1 MSAVSPAILREDA
14 REPIGVRASLRR
26 LYFRRRLF
34 QAIARSTTVLACA
47 LGALC
52 AVALV
57 DYRWPWPRPFRIAL
71 LSVVA
76 LSVLLFL
83 AHGVWSLLRRRTLVD
98 ITREIERASRS
109 SRNTLVTLAESLE
122 SAERP
127 ESGLYLLTRL
137 EAQARTEL
145 SGIDERAVA
154 PPEGAIRGAGAL
166 AFALLCVL
174 VLRLA
179 SPTAFA
185 REMRRVLWLE
195 RDDAFSESRAS
206 SSATGGSDE
215 AAAVVAIEGLRVRV
229 QPPAYSGLSVEEMSG
244 DAPVRALAGSQIE
257 VVLSASGPVGGASLA
272 FKGAVNSMRAL
283 GAGRF
288 SGTFTASQ
296 SGAFEARVEADER
309 SIPAPIV
316 RAVEVYNDAL
326 PQARIT
332 EPASDQLLR
341 SLPSAPVTVRWT
353 ASDDLGL
360 GGVALKYI
368 KSRGEGDSAK
378 FTNGE
383 VSIGSV
389 ERGNAREWR
398 GAAALDL
405 GRLDMQPGD
414 TLVFWIE
421 ARDRNPNANSTG
433 RSASLAIAISAPELA
448 KLDLSDLMPN
458 EIGRFLLS
466 ERQII
471 IHTEKLH
478 DERGRLSQAEL
489 KRRANDIAAE
499 QRDFKNSFNDY
510 IHLEGEGEEEAA
522 GGAGGN
528 APGIEE
534 QVRAAEDERTAPHMH
549 GIPEPPAGSSTSV
562 KEMTYAIRAMWD
574 AEDALT
580 NADTAQALVY
590 EREAL
595 TRLKHAQASVR
606 YIPPILPR
614 SKPLDLKRRYAGEL
628 AEIKTRLEKLSRR
641 AETKESAPV
650 RAALADAYAAL
661 GDLQETLGVP
671 ANARP
676 SAVGRARER
685 ARQAADRLVSVQGGD
700 HAATIAEAAAQLRI
714 VEVELARTDT
724 GGTSDEF
731 AARMGKPLALLTQA
745 ASNLFA
751 IAESRTRA
759 GGGDASPLLPTDDE
773 RAAEYF
779 RRLAGG
785 GR

>member
-1 MSAVSPAILREDA
+1 MSAASPAILREET
-14 REPIGVRASLRR
+14 REQANVSASLNR

-34 QAIARSTTVLACA
+34 QAIARGTTLFACA
-47 LGALC
+47 LAALC
-52 AVALV
+52 AVAFV
-57 DYRWPWPRPFRIAL
+57 DYKWPCPRPLRVAL
-71 LSVVA
+71 LSFVLLA
-76 LSVLLFL
+76 ALLFL
-83 AHGVWSLLRRRTLVD
+83 ARAVQHLLRRRTLVE
-98 ITREIERASRS
+98 IAREIERATRS
-109 SRNTLVTLAESLE
+109 SRNALVTMAESLE
-122 SAERP
+122 NAER
-127 ESGLYLLTRL
+127 SQSKLYMFTRL
-137 EAQARTEL
+137 ETQARVEL
-145 SGIDERAVA
+145 SKIGERAVA

-166 AFALLCVL
+166 ALTLFLML

-179 SPTAFA
+179 VPTAFA
-185 REMRRVLWLE
+185 RAAKRVLWLE
-195 RDDAFSESRAS
+195 RDDAFSERLAS
-206 SSATGGSDE
+206 NGATNGSDE
-215 AAAVVAIEGLRVRV
+215 VAAVVTIEELRVRV
-229 QPPAYSGLSVEEMSG
+229 QPPAYSGLSAQEVSG
-244 DAPVRALAGSQIE
+244 DAPVRALAGSQVE
-257 VVLSASGPVGGASLA
+257 VFLSASGPVEGASLA
-272 FKGAVNSMRAL
+272 FNGVVNSMRSL
-283 GAGRF
+283 GAGQF

-296 SGAFEARVEADER
+296 SGAFETRVQADER
-309 SIPAPIV
+309 IAPAPIV
-316 RAVEVYNDAL
+316 RAIEVYNDVA

-341 SLPSAPVTVRWT
+341 SLPASPVMVRWT

-360 GGVALKYI
+360 ANVSLKYI

-383 VSIGSV
+383 VNIGSV
-389 ERGNAREWR
+389 ERGNVREWR
-398 GAAALDL
+398 GTAALDL
-405 GRLDMQPGD
+405 VHLDMQPGD
-414 TLVFWIE
+414 TLVFWVE
-421 ARDRNPNANSTG
+421 AHDRNPSANNTG

-471 IHTEKLH
+471 MRTEKLH
-478 DERGRLSQAEL
+478 SERARLPQVEL

-510 IHLEGEGEEEAA
+510 IHLEGAGEEGEASA
-522 GGAGGN
+522 GSSS
-528 APGIEE
+528 PPSIEE

-574 AEDALT
+574 AEDSLT
-580 NADTAQALVY
+580 NADTAQALNY
-590 EREAL
+590 ERDAL
-595 TRLKHAQASVR
+595 ARLKRAQAAVR

-614 SKPLDLKRRYAGEL
+614 SKPIDLKRRYAGEL

-641 AETKESAPV
+641 VETKESAPV
-650 RAALADAYAAL
+650 RAALTDAYAAL

-671 ANARP
+671 VNARP
-676 SAVGRARER
+676 GAVERAKER
-685 ARQAADRLVSVQGGD
+685 ARQAADRLISVESGD
-700 HAATIAEAAAQLRI
+700 HAATIAEAAAQLRV

-731 AARMGKPLALLTQA
+731 ATRISKPLALLTQA

-759 GGGDASPLLPTDDE
+759 GSGDASPLMPRDDA
-773 RAAEYF
+773 RAADYF